1 MDDSNEYIDGGT
13 IPKAGTATYDPA
25 KLFLYGP
32 NDLVYIP
39 GIPTPVAGAPFDLG
53 NLFTVPAN
61 DGGLFVNENPY
72 ALISE
77 IDGGEIPKS
86 S

>member
-1 MDDSNEYIDGGT
+1 MDDSTNYIDGGT

-25 KLFLYGP
+25 KVDLYGP
-32 NDLVYIP
+32 DSLVFLP

-61 DGGLFVNENPY
+61 DAGE
-72 ALISE
+72 LISTNPDAVVSV